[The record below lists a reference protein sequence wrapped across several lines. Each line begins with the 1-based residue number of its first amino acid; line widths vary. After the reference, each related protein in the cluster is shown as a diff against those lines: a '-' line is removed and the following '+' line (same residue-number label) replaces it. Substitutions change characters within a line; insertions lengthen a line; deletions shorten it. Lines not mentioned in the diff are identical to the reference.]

1 MPTFELMDLQEA
13 QATTVTAEQALIRQ
27 EYLGYINQLKEG
39 QAGKLAPSEG
49 ESAAAIRRRLG
60 AAAKAAGRDIVIKR
74 KENDVYFWLK
84 PRGRGRPRQ
93 KQARE

>member
-13 QATTVTAEQALIRQ
+13 QATTVTAKQALIRQ

-39 QAGKLAPSEG
+39 GRRTGFGKLAPSGWG

-74 KENDVYFWLK
+74 KK
-84 PRGRGRPRQ
+84 RPVS
-93 KQARE
+93 